1 VQVSQG
7 QANWK
12 ARFFTIWTGQQFSL
26 LGSHL
31 AGFAL
36 IWWLTESTGSATVLA
51 MATLAQLLPGVLLG
65 PFVGALVDRWN
76 RRVVMLVADS
86 AIAVLS
92 AWLATLFYAG
102 TLQTWHVY
110 LILGAR
116 ALGGAFHWPAMSAS
130 TSLMVPED
138 QLGRVAGINQ
148 AMQGILNIVAPP
160 LGAFLMSLLPLGAI
174 MGIDVVS
181 AAFAILPLFFVTIPQ
196 PVRQVTS
203 TIDGAKGP
211 VRSLWADVREG
222 LAYVWGWPG
231 LRALLLMA
239 MVINFVFTPAGS
251 LIPLLVTDRF
261 GLGALELGWMNSAWG
276 AGVILGGLLLS
287 VWGGFKRRML
297 TSLAGLLGMG
307 VGAVLVGLAPST
319 AFGMALGAMLLAG
332 LMNPI
337 TNGPIHAIFQAA
349 VSPEMQ
355 GRVFSVVGSACSAM
369 APVGMAI
376 AGPVADRIGV
386 HGWFLL
392 AGVSC
397 IAMAAV
403 GRVSPAVMSL
413 GDVRRPSDGIQVSPA
428 LATQAGVGAD

>member
-92 AWLATLFYAG
+92 EWLATLFYAG